1 MLKILFATGLRRIT
15 TLPQRRSKK
24 QGFCGRLAGV
34 NLRFILLREV
44 GQTVG
49 AECAAV
55 GIRWAKI
62 RSPMDIVDRLAKERR
77 ARLAAERLLE
87 QKQRELFAANEKLA
101 LHARALSNQ
110 IVEQRHVT
118 KAAVTEAQ
126 MLKGQNSR
134 FLSDLEAAHTSAVMA
149 ERRLRDSV
157 NALHDGFAV
166 FDTDKRLLVGNRA
179 YLAPFRDY
187 DVGPGTPYA
196 EILKITAEE
205 GMVDL
210 GDTPAADWVAHMLAR
225 WEKDVIEPEVVHTG
239 MGQWLRLVDRR
250 ARDGDMVCLALDITE
265 QMRIWAALEAI
276 PDGFVLFDRDERLLA
291 CNQRFRE
298 IYPESADIMRPG
310 VNYETILRAGLDAGA
325 FIDAIGQEEAWLE
338 TRIGH
343 PLDGPEEREQELANG
358 RWLRVLEQPTPDGG
372 RVGLRVD
379 ITHQK
384 EQQTAL
390 DEARK
395 AAEAANRAKS
405 AFLANMSHEIRTPM
419 NGVVGMAE
427 LLCDTGLNE
436 EQRLFAETIRS
447 SGEALLVI
455 INDILDYSK
464 IEAERLTL
472 HPEPFDLERL
482 IHEVAML
489 LQPRAREHGIDLM
502 IDFDLFLPTRF
513 IGDAGRLR
521 QILMNLVG
529 NAVKFTEKGH
539 VLIRIVGIET
549 EPGLQQLHI
558 SVEDTGIGIPADQL
572 DHVFGEFNQVE
583 SAANRKFEGTGL
595 GLAIT
600 KSLIERM
607 EGTVWVDSDYGK
619 GSCFGFRLTLP
630 VAEEQIANQTPV
642 AFKRALVVDDQFI
655 NRTILER
662 QLVTCGMQVKL
673 CRSGADVLDE
683 LARDDSFDL
692 LITDHEMPEMTGLQL
707 AEKVRERGFSLPI
720 VLFSSNP
727 ATARD
732 GAGSAHLAAVLQK
745 PLLRSE
751 LYRRLHD
758 LSNAPQPVA
767 PIRISPPKGKR
778 LMRVLAAEDNRT
790 NQLVF
795 RKMVKDLNIDLTFA
809 NNGREAVELFQT
821 LQPDLIFMDISM
833 PEMDGKDAA
842 RTIRK
847 LEHSLGGHVP
857 IVALTA
863 HAMEGDDT
871 DILAA
876 GIDKY
881 LTKPLRKTAITDALV
896 ANCPV
901 EAFGVTQGQ
910 PAEVA

>member
-1 MLKILFATGLRRIT
+1 
-15 TLPQRRSKK
+15 
-24 QGFCGRLAGV
+24 
-34 NLRFILLREV
+34 
-44 GQTVG
+44 
-49 AECAAV
+49 
-55 GIRWAKI
+55 
-62 RSPMDIVDRLAKERR
+62 MDIVDRLAKERR

-101 LHARALSNQ
+101 LHARALSEQ
-110 IVEQRHVT
+110 IVEQRHMT

-134 FLSDLEAAHTSAVMA
+134 FLSDLDAAHTSAVMA

-166 FDTDKRLLVGNRA
+166 FDPDHRLLVANRA
-179 YLAPFRDY
+179 YLAPYVDY
-187 DVGPGTPYA
+187 NVGPGTPYR
-196 EILKITAEE
+196 EILKLSAEE
-205 GMVDL
+205 GMIDL
-210 GDTPAADWVAHMLAR
+210 GHESPSDWVERMLAR
-225 WEKDVIEPEVVHTG
+225 WDCDPIPPEVVQTT

-250 ARDGDMVCLALDITE
+250 ARDGDMVCVALNTTE

-276 PDGFVLFDRDERLLA
+276 PDGFVLFDREEKLLA
-291 CNQRFRE
+291 CNQRYKE
-298 IYPESADIMRPG
+298 IYPESADMMRPG
-310 VNYETILRAGLDAGA
+310 TTYEEILRAGLQAGA
-325 FIDAIGQEEAWLE
+325 YVDAIGHEEAWIDE
-338 TRIGH
+338 RIGQ
-343 PLDGPEEREQELANG
+343 PLLAPVEREQELADG

-384 EQQTAL
+384 EQQVAL

-472 HPEPFDLERL
+472 HLDTFDLERL

-489 LQPRAREHGIDLM
+489 LQPRARERGLDLM
-502 IDFDLFLPTRF
+502 IDYDLFLPTRF
-513 IGDAGRLR
+513 VGDAGRLR
-521 QILMNLVG
+521 QVLTNLVG
-529 NAVKFTEKGH
+529 NAVKFTEKGY
-539 VLIRIVGIET
+539 VLIRIVGLET
-549 EPGLQQLHI
+549 DPGSQQLHI
-558 SVEDTGIGIPADQL
+558 SVEDTGIGIPPDQL
-572 DHVFGEFNQVE
+572 DHVFGEFNQVDSE
-583 SAANRKFEGTGL
+583 ANRKFEGTGL

-607 EGTVWVDSDYGK
+607 EGSVWVDSELGK
-619 GSCFGFRLTLP
+619 GSCFGFRLLLP
-630 VAEEQIANQTPV
+630 VAEDQSPIQVPV
-642 AFKRALVVDDQFI
+642 ALRRALVVDDQFI

-662 QLVTCGMQVKL
+662 QLSTCGIKVTL
-673 CRSGADVLDE
+673 CRSGADVLAE
-683 LARDDSFDL
+683 LARDSGYDV
-692 LITDHEMPEMTGLQL
+692 LITDHEMPEMSGLQL
-707 AEKVRERGFSLPI
+707 ADAVREQGYDLPI

-727 ATARD
+727 AAARD
-732 GAGSAHLAAVLQK
+732 GTGHAHLSAILQK

-751 LYRRLHD
+751 LYRRLRD
-758 LSNAPQPVA
+758 LRTVPPQPTFA
-767 PIRISPPKGKR
+767 PAPLPKAAQR
-778 LMRVLAAEDNRT
+778 QMRVLAAEDNRT

-795 RKMVKDLNIDLTFA
+795 RKMVKGMSLDLTFA
-809 NNGREAVELFQT
+809 DNGREAVALFEK
-821 LQPDLIFMDISM
+821 LKPDLIFMDISM
-833 PEMDGKDAA
+833 PEMDGKEAA
-842 RTIRK
+842 RAIREREKTI
-847 LEHSLGGHVP
+847 GGHVP

-871 DILAA
+871 SILAA
-876 GIDKY
+876 GIDEY
-881 LTKPLRKTAITDALV
+881 LTKPLRKTAIAAALLAHCPQDVLPVADAQSS
-896 ANCPV
+896 
-901 EAFGVTQGQ
+901 EAEL
-910 PAEVA
+910 A

>member
-1 MLKILFATGLRRIT
+1 MEII
-15 TLPQRRSKK
+15 
-24 QGFCGRLAGV
+24 
-34 NLRFILLREV
+34 E
-44 GQTVG
+44 
-49 AECAAV
+49 
-55 GIRWAKI
+55 
-62 RSPMDIVDRLAKERR
+62 RLAKERR
-77 ARLAAERLLE
+77 GRLAAERLLE

-101 LHARALSNQ
+101 LHARALSSQ

-118 KAAVTEAQ
+118 KAAVSEAQ
-126 MLKGQNSR
+126 ILKGQNSR
-134 FLSDLEAAHTSAVMA
+134 FLTDLDAAHTAAVMA

-166 FDTDKRLLVGNRA
+166 FDSDSRLLVANRA
-179 YLAPFRDY
+179 YLSPYTDY
-187 DVGPGTPYA
+187 NVGPGTPYS
-196 EILKITAEE
+196 EILKISAEE
-205 GMVDL
+205 GLVDI
-210 GDTPAADWVAHMLAR
+210 GDSLTQDWIARMLAR
-225 WEKDVIEPEVVHTG
+225 WDNDPIEPEVVQMATG
-239 MGQWLRLVDRR
+239 HWLRLVDRR
-250 ARDGDMVCLALDITE
+250 ARDGDMVCVALDITD

-276 PDGFVLFDRDERLLA
+276 PDGFVLFDRDENLLA
-291 CNQRFRE
+291 CNQRYRE
-298 IYPESADIMRPG
+298 IYPESAHLMQPG
-310 VNYETILRAGLDAGA
+310 VSYESILRAGLDAGV
-325 FIDAIGQEEAWLE
+325 FLDAIGHEEEWLDA
-338 TRIGH
+338 RIGR
-343 PLDGPEEREQELANG
+343 PLYGPEVREQHLAG
-358 RWLRVLEQPTPDGG
+358 DRWLRVLEQPTPDGG

-379 ITHQK
+379 ITQAK
-384 EQQTAL
+384 QQQVAL

-427 LLCDTGLNE
+427 LLCDTGLTE
-436 EQRLFAETIRS
+436 EQRLFADTIRS

-472 HPEPFDLERL
+472 HPDPFDLERL

-489 LQPRAREHGIDLM
+489 LQPSARERGIDLI

-513 IGDAGRLR
+513 VGDAGRLR
-521 QILMNLVG
+521 QVLTNLVG

-539 VLIRIVGIET
+539 VLIRIVGIEAA
-549 EPGLQQLHI
+549 PGQQQLHI
-558 SVEDTGIGIPADQL
+558 SVEDTGIGIPPDQL
-572 DHVFGEFNQVE
+572 DHVFGEFNQVD

-607 EGTVWVDSDYGK
+607 GGNVWVDSELGK

-630 VAEEQIANQTPV
+630 VAEDQIPLQGPV
-642 AFKRALVVDDQFI
+642 SLKRALVVDDQFI

-662 QLVTCGMQVKL
+662 QLATCGMEVTT
-673 CRSGADVLDE
+673 CRSGGEVLAE
-683 LARDDSFDL
+683 LARDDGYDV
-692 LITDHEMPEMTGLQL
+692 LITDHEMPEMNGLEL
-707 AEKVRERGFSLPI
+707 AQAVHEQGFSLPI

-727 ATARD
+727 AAARD
-732 GAGSAHLAAVLQK
+732 GVGATHLAAVMQK

-751 LYRRLHD
+751 LYRRLRD
-758 LSNAPQPVA
+758 LYAPTVA
-767 PIRISPPKGKR
+767 VKPAAKRHGHR

-809 NNGREAVELFQT
+809 NNGREAVELFQSI
-821 LQPDLIFMDISM
+821 QPDLIFMDISM

-842 RTIRK
+842 RAIRA
-847 LEHSLGGHVP
+847 LEVKKGGHVP

-863 HAMEGDDT
+863 HAMGGDDT
-871 DILAA
+871 AILAA

-881 LTKPLRKTAITDALV
+881 LTKPLRKTAITAVLAAHRPECAL
-896 ANCPV
+896 PIV
-901 EAFGVTQGQ
+901 EAE